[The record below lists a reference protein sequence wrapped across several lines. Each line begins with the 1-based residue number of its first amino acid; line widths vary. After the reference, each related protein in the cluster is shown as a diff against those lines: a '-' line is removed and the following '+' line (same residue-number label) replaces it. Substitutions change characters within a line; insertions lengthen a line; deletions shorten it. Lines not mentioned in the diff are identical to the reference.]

1 MHKTALFI
9 SAFMCS
15 VAQVFLSDEHLWNL
29 FLVALGDDMGVPGCI
44 GGRFNRS
51 TSAAAAATFLDELSM
66 KESLELLL
74 LNFLSR
80 DVVDE
85 LLELLTFRFS
95 T

>member
-9 SAFMCS
+9 SVFMCS
-15 VAQVFLSDEHLWNL
+15 VAQVFLSDEHMWNL

-51 TSAAAAATFLDELSM
+51 TSAAAAAFLEELSM